1 MKILRIGLIGGI
13 AITTLLSTARA
24 ASIFTLI
31 QDGCTGSCG
40 IGPFGTIT
48 LVQTT
53 ATLVTVTEVL
63 SDLERFA
70 GTGAGDALEFNVA
83 GPITIGGITAGFAI
97 GPSPDTAST
106 FGTFLASIT
115 CTECKCGNASNSPGP
130 LSFTVTSAT
139 GVTIADFKANAGGY
153 YFASDIV
160 GTNGNS
166 GNVAAYG
173 ASAPTPEPGTLF
185 TLLTGV
191 GLIGLSTRLRRF
203 GRKGVAQPASTS
215 LLCTASAEIGRGTR

>member
-1 MKILRIGLIGGI
+1 MGLFP
-13 AITTLLSTARA
+13 TAQ
-24 ASIFTLI
+24 ASAIFTLN

-40 IGPFGTIT
+40 VGPFGTIT

-53 ATLVTVTEVL
+53 VTLVTVTEAL

-83 GPITIGGITAGFAI
+83 GPITIGGITVGFAI

-106 FGTFLASIT
+106 FGTFLASII
-115 CTECKCGNASNSPGP
+115 CTACQGGKASNPPGP

-173 ASAPTPEPGTLF
+173 ASTPTPEPGSLF

-191 GLIGLSTRLRRF
+191 GLIGLSRRLRYFR
-203 GRKGVAQPASTS
+203 RKDVAEA
-215 LLCTASAEIGRGTR
+215 A